1 MKYGLKIDFKS
12 KLQLVNVP
20 KISHNGEEKSI
31 RNLKIDKPLKKGVIT
46 KCQKEEDDFISTVFI
61 REKDGTFRTLLNL
74 QYLDEFV
81 DCKHFK
87 MESLE
92 DVFKIIKNDVWMA
105 SVDLKDAFFT
115 IPVHILHQK
124 YFKYEWF
131 NQFYKFLGMPNGY
144 SDAIRILTKMLK
156 PVFGYLRKQGHLSV
170 LFIDDSYLQ
179 ADTEQE
185 CIKNI
190 NGTVNVYTY
199 HAGVYNT

>member
-12 KLQLVNVP
+12 KPRLVNVP
-20 KISHNGEEKSI
+20 KIPHNAQEKSI
-31 RNLKIDKPLKKGVIT
+31 RNLEIDKLLKKGAIT

-61 REKDGTFRTLLNL
+61 REKDGTFLTILNL

-81 DCKHFK
+81 EYKHFK

-92 DVFKIIKNDVWMA
+92 DVFKIIKKDVWMA

-131 NQFYKFLGMPNGY
+131 NQLYKFLGMPNGY
-144 SDAIRILTKMLK
+144 SDAMRTFTKMLK
-156 PVFGYLRKQGHLSV
+156 LVFGESKVIFLFYLLM
-170 LFIDDSYLQ
+170 
-179 ADTEQE
+179 TP
-185 CIKNI
+185 
-190 NGTVNVYTY
+190 TY
-199 HAGVYNT
+199 RHIQNKSA